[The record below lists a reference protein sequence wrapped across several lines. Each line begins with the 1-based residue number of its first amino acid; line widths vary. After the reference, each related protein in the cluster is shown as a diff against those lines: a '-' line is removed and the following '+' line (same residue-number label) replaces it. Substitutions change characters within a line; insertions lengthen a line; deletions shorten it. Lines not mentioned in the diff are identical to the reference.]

1 MEVAEV
7 VEVVE
12 DVELVL
18 LLVTMREEEVVEEGL
33 IGAMAASSAAVL
45 QRGYEKMYSTE
56 KNMDSFL
63 ISRSEKEKK

>member
-56 KNMDSFL
+56 QNMDSFL